1 MTVGNPSQ
9 LHTAIQTELLEVERL
24 VALMQREQDILVS
37 RQLDQISPILELK
50 TQALLQ
56 LEAVTRQRIALAEAS
71 NLQSADDVTQFL
83 QLDPAALA
91 QWQQL
96 QLQAKFAE
104 VLNRSN
110 AQLVKCHEEA
120 NHHLM
125 SLLSKQ
131 KNQEMA
137 YSADGR
143 LSHQSGLGRPFD
155 RA

>member
-56 LEAVTRQRIALAEAS
+56 LEAVTRQRITLAEAS

-143 LSHQSGLGRPFD
+143 LSHQPGLGRPFD

>member
-56 LEAVTRQRIALAEAS
+56 LEAVTRQRITLAEAA
-71 NLQSADDVTQFL
+71 NLQSADDLTQFL

>member
-1 MTVGNPSQ
+1 MTSSAQSQ
-9 LHTAIQTELLEVERL
+9 LLIAIEAELLEVERL
-24 VALMQREQDILVS
+24 VLLMQREQDILVS
-37 RQLDQISPILELK
+37 RHLDQISPILDLK
-50 TQALLQ
+50 TEALQ
-56 LEAVTRQRIALAEAS
+56 VLESASRQRIDVADAMGLK
-71 NLQSADDVTQFL
+71 SADEVSEFFINDHL
-83 QLDPAALA
+83 ALA

-96 QLQAKFAE
+96 QLQAKLAE

-125 SLLSKQ
+125 SLLSQQ
-131 KNQEMA
+131 KNQEIA

>member
-37 RQLDQISPILELK
+37 RQLDQIPPILELK

-56 LEAVTRQRIALAEAS
+56 LEAVTRQRITLAEAA
-71 NLQSADDVTQFL
+71 NLQSADDLTQFL

>member
-1 MTVGNPSQ
+1 MTASNPSL
-9 LHTAIQTELLEVERL
+9 LHSAIESELLEVERL
-24 VALMQREQDILVS
+24 LVLIQREQEILVS
-37 RQLDQISPILELK
+37 RHLDQISPILDLK
-50 TQALLQ
+50 TQALQQ
-56 LEAVTRQRIALAEAS
+56 LEAVTRARIAVAETF
-71 NLQSADDVTQFL
+71 NLQSANDVSEFL
-83 QLDPAALA
+83 QSDPAALA

-96 QLQAKFAE
+96 QLQAKLAE

>member
-1 MTVGNPSQ
+1 MIVTQSSELSN
-9 LHTAIQTELLEVERL
+9 AIQTELLEVEQL
-24 VALMQREQDILVS
+24 VALMQREQEVLVS
-37 RQLDQISPILELK
+37 RHLDQISPILELK
-50 TQALLQ
+50 AQALQQ
-56 LEAVTRQRIALAEAS
+56 LESSTRARIEIAQTFNLLTATDVSEF
-71 NLQSADDVTQFL
+71 LQSDSTTL
-83 QLDPAALA
+83 L

-96 QLQAKFAE
+96 QQQAKLAE

-143 LSHQSGLGRPFD
+143 LSHQSGLGRPLD